1 MSNSKSMPDG
11 YVVEFLDLA
20 KSANVHF
27 DIVNDRLTMRASNPN
42 WAMWKPCRHLLDE
55 IGSERIA
62 AYLKSVQSA
71 ASQNVPAG
79 A

>member
-1 MSNSKSMPDG
+1 MSDTELMPDG
-11 YVVEFLDLA
+11 YVAEFLDLA

-27 DIVNDRLTMRASNPN
+27 DIVNDRLTMHASNPN

-62 AYLKSVQSA
+62 EYLKSA
-71 ASQNVPAG
+71 RASDQGLVSH
-79 A
+79 